1 MRKFLFVVGTFLL
14 ALPAILSAQEF
25 QGKAIYQSKTTIEM
39 DFGGRDIPEDRK
51 KMMLE
56 RMKKAGEK
64 TFVLSFNQKESVYK
78 EEEKLEQPGNNDRR
92 RGPGFAMMSDDGGD
106 YYKNVQDGSYA
117 VVKDLF
123 GKIFLV
129 KDQLPNFEWQ
139 MEGETKQIGKYTAH
153 KATSVRVVKRPNMS
167 AILKRGRDRNS
178 ESDSDEKEFIE
189 KEVRV
194 TAWYTFD
201 VPVNQGPG
209 SYWGLPGLI
218 LEVSNDRT
226 SILCSEIVLNPKEKS
241 EIKEPKKGK
250 EVSQA
255 EYDEISK
262 KKMQEMKENGGF
274 GRRGG
279 GGGPH

>member
-1 MRKFLFVVGTFLL
+1 MRKFLFVVSAFLL
-14 ALPAILSAQEF
+14 GLPAILSAQEF
-25 QGKAIYQSKTTIEM
+25 QGKAVYQSKTTIEM

-64 TFVLSFNQKESVYK
+64 TFVLDFNKKESIYK
-78 EEEKLEQPGNNDRR
+78 EEEKLEQPGNDDRR
-92 RGPGFAMMSDDGGD
+92 RGPGFGMMSDDGAD
-106 YYKNVQDGSYA
+106 YYKNVQDGNYA

-129 KDQLPNFEWQ
+129 KDKLPNFEWK
-139 MEGETKQIGKYTAH
+139 MEGETKQIGKYIAH
-153 KATSVRVVKRPNMS
+153 KATSVRMVKRPNMS
-167 AILKRGRDRNS
+167 AVFRRDRDS
-178 ESDSDEKEFIE
+178 ESEEKEFIE

-218 LEVSNDRT
+218 LEVSDDRT
-226 SILCSEIVLNPKEKS
+226 SILCSQIIINPKERS
-241 EIKEPKKGK
+241 VIKEPTKGK

-255 EYDEISK
+255 EYDDISK
-262 KKMQEMKENGGF
+262 KKLKEMKENGGF

-279 GGGPH
+279 GGPH